1 MTHFRKLVA
10 LVLRE
15 FTAQCLGK
23 LVSEIT
29 AEDLCWYSQTL
40 RRSNTYQGTRDTVKC
55 ILYIL
60 TGHNA
65 KTQDVGDLVYK
76 WIIRVTPLTSVSLC
90 TFEMYTLF
98 PFSIFS

>member
-15 FTAQCLGK
+15 FAAQALGK
-23 LVSEIT
+23 LVSEVN

-40 RRSNTYQGTRDTVKC
+40 HRTNTYQGTRDTVKC

-60 TGHNA
+60 TGTML
-65 KTQDVGDLVYK
+65 KYK
-76 WIIRVTPLTSVSLC
+76 MSEIYFINGL
-90 TFEMYTLF
+90 
-98 PFSIFS
+98 